1 MRPTLASA
9 ADGWRIGRGQMSP
22 TAAIAALP
30 NPDQAKQIIAAWEY
44 LKRTT
49 LQARMHKL
57 GITRPYYE
65 NGKDITTV

>member
-1 MRPTLASA
+1 
-9 ADGWRIGRGQMSP
+9 MSP

-57 GITRPYYE
+57 GITHPYYE

>member
-1 MRPTLASA
+1 
-9 ADGWRIGRGQMSP
+9 MSP

-30 NPDQAKQIIAAWEY
+30 NPDQAKQIMAAWEH

-57 GITRPYYE
+57 GITRQYYE
-65 NGKDITTV
+65 KWGEHNNPYRRWKGEM